1 MNVMKRA
8 VVGMKLFATL
18 LATVLVVSFAAR
30 AKAQIFQTEVR
41 ADDGTAYQIIHTQP
55 TATGAE
61 FIRIT
66 SLAGSSTGIGDC
78 NNSQGMSGGLAQAIA
93 GPAPPLQS
101 LHPYFQILRTGVLT
115 PPDLTFNF
123 EPSFGGR
130 VTLGTGPGALN
141 ICEHA
146 FDCTGQSNVQSTFT
160 LDSSMGS
167 IPPACIANG
176 VSAGPEC
183 DQSTV
188 RNVFGFGVA
197 ASGSPPV
204 CTNPTTDV
212 TANSLICNPEPADG
226 FNLSNGQF
234 LVVIYDSTLAGLG
247 FSVGSAG
254 FGIDT
259 DGDNPPKCSA
269 GEIVS
274 AQAAS
279 QSLPAPP
286 LPSRTPSNT
295 PTNTPTNTFTE
306 TPTRTPTNTSTPT
319 LSPTPTS
326 TVTNTVTPSN
336 TPTLTATRTETPSPT
351 ATATQT
357 PTRPPIPVVPS
368 PTSPAGLA
376 MIGGLSIGLLWAL
389 RRLARTG
396 A

>member
-1 MNVMKRA
+1 MNVKNGA
-8 VVGMKLFATL
+8 VIGSKLFGAL
-18 LATVLVVSFAAR
+18 LGAALVVSLAAS
-30 AKAQIFQTEVR
+30 AQAQIFQQEFR
-41 ADDGTAYQIIHTQP
+41 ADDGTAYQVIHTQP

-93 GPAPPLQS
+93 GPQPPLQS
-101 LHPYFQILRTGVLT
+101 LHPYFQILRSGVLS
-115 PPDLTFNF
+115 PNDLTVNF
-123 EPSFGGR
+123 DSTFGGR
-130 VTLGTGPGALN
+130 VTLGSGGSAMN
-141 ICEHA
+141 ICYHG
-146 FDCTGQSNVQSTFT
+146 FDCTGQSNIQTLVT
-160 LDSSMGS
+160 LDQNSGG
-167 IPPACIANG
+167 IPPACIAIG
-176 VSAGPEC
+176 AFAGAEC
-183 DQSTV
+183 DLTIH
-188 RNVFGFGVA
+188 RDVFGFGIPA
-197 ASGSPPV
+197 TGSPPS
-204 CTNPTTDV
+204 CTDSTQV
-212 TANSLICNPEPADG
+212 TANSTICAAEPADG
-226 FNLSNGQF
+226 FNIANGQF
-234 LVVIYDSTLAGLG
+234 LVVGYDSTLAGLG

-259 DGDNPPKCSA
+259 DNDNPPNCAA

-274 AQAAS
+274 AQASS

-295 PTNTPTNTFTE
+295 PTNTPTNTFTV
-306 TPTRTPTNTSTPT
+306 TPTNTPTNTNTPT
-319 LSPTPTS
+319 LSPTPTL

-336 TPTLTATRTETPSPT
+336 TATQTSTRTETPSPT
-351 ATATQT
+351 ATSTQT